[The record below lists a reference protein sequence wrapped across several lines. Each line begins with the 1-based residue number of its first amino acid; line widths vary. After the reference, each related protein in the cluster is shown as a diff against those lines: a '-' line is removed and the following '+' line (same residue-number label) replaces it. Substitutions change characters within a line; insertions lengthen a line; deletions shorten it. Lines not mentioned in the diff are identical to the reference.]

1 MARSRGYGRRD
12 EHEVAVLDAL
22 VEWREEGL
30 TVFELRATAD
40 VSIDEL
46 EEALRNLKDDDL
58 ITVEENGDRTV
69 IRPADSIAPG
79 KADERSFLDRVRDR
93 LPF

>member
-12 EHEVAVLDAL
+12 EREVAVLDAL
-22 VEWREEGL
+22 VDWREEGL

-69 IRPADSIAPG
+69 IRPADSITPME
-79 KADERSFLDRVRDR
+79 DEERSVLDRLRDR

>member
-1 MARSRGYGRRD
+1 MARSRGYGSRD

-22 VEWREEGL
+22 VDWREEGL

-46 EEALRNLKDDDL
+46 EEALRNLKNDDL
-58 ITVEENGDRTV
+58 ITVEDNGDRTV
-69 IRPADSIAPG
+69 IRPADSITPVENE
-79 KADERSFLDRVRDR
+79 ERSLLDRVRDR